1 MLIKQIKR
9 TIKEE
14 SLWHLFLRTLKV
26 LAIKTH
32 HFTLSIPCIVIGL
45 FKEKVVKNI
54 NSYKMILY
62 LSDKGIARELFIHGK
77 REVFGTDLL
86 YNNRLVEKGNIVL
99 DIGANIGYFALIES
113 DLVGD
118 KGKVYAVEPSFVN
131 YKRLKENISINGFN
145 NILTYN
151 LAIGDRQG
159 KAKMYVSDRSNWS
172 RLIERDLPDKIK
184 EVIEVDLQTVDYFL
198 KDKAKPNF
206 IRMDVEGYEI
216 NIFRG
221 MTQTL
226 RLEKLRVF
234 FEMHPAILSKEEIA
248 EIFDLFEQNGF
259 DVKYCLLNPMLDR
272 NPLISF
278 AYAQLGEYNSYKGQ
292 LLETNISQARKW
304 ALETNFM
311 KCPHFLFCKG

>member
-14 SLWHLFLRTLKV
+14 SFCHLFLRTLKV
-26 LAIKTH
+26 LAIKAH
-32 HFTLSIPCIVIGL
+32 HFILSIPCIIIGL

-62 LSDKGIARELFIHGK
+62 LSDKGISRELFIHGK
-77 REVFGTDLL
+77 REFLGTDLF
-86 YNNRLVEKGNIVL
+86 YNNRLVKKGDIVL
-99 DIGANIGYFALIES
+99 DIGANIGYFAFIES

-131 YKRLKENISINGFN
+131 YKRLKENIAINEFD
-145 NILTYN
+145 NILSYN
-151 LAIGDRQG
+151 LAIGDKQG
-159 KAKMYVSDRSNWS
+159 KTKMYVSDRSNWS
-172 RLIERDLPDKIK
+172 RLIERDLPDKIN
-184 EVIEVDLQTVDYFL
+184 EVIEVDLQTIDSFL
-198 KDKAKPNF
+198 EDKAKPTF

-221 MTQTL
+221 MPQTL
-226 RLEKLRVF
+226 QLEKLSVF
-234 FEMHPAILSKEEIA
+234 VELHPAILSKEEIA

-259 DVKYCLLNPMLDR
+259 DVKYCFLNPMLDR
-272 NPLISF
+272 NPLIGF
-278 AYAQLGEYNSYKGQ
+278 AYAQLGEYDSYKGRFF
-292 LLETNISQARKW
+292 EMNISQAKKW